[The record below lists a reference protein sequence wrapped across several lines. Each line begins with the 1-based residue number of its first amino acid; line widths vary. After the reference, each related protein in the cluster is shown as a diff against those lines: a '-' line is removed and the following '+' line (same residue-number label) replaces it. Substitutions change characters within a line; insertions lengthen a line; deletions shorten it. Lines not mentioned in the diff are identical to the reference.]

1 VEVTGSLVPL
11 KDVMVG
17 ARLAGKVHSV
27 HVREGDPVAVG
38 QIVAVMDTADFQ
50 SQVDAAKANVTAGQT
65 RQRQAEALAEQAR
78 NQLAQAEMNLDLTD
92 KSTAAALSAAKAALG
107 VAEASLAVVRNGA
120 RPQEREQAEQ
130 QVRAAK
136 ANVEKLKADL
146 ARMQELLNDQAISP
160 SQFDQ
165 TRAAHEAAEASYRS
179 ALEARSLIREGAR
192 AEDVR
197 RAELALQQAQDGLS
211 KAQADRALV
220 EVRRTDVANARV
232 AAASARAGVEA
243 AVQATRQA
251 RASLALAEN
260 ALTNAYVRSPVSGYV
275 ATRIAEPGQ
284 QVGGGAALV
293 RIVAPGSVYFQ
304 ASVPESQYA
313 DVGVGQPVDVT
324 VDALS
329 GESFRGR
336 VSRVFPVASAATRSF
351 TLRVDFQG
359 DGRLRPQ
366 MFARGRIVVGTHSRA
381 TVVPKD
387 AVIFR
392 RGDGATTHADA
403 GSEAVVFVIGPGD
416 KAAERRVTVG
426 YSDPTYVEI
435 LSGVRPGERVVT
447 AGNNALQDGDPVSVR

>member
-1 VEVTGSLVPL
+1 
-11 KDVMVG
+11 
-17 ARLAGKVHSV
+17 
-27 HVREGDPVAVG
+27 
-38 QIVAVMDTADFQ
+38 
-50 SQVDAAKANVTAGQT
+50 
-65 RQRQAEALAEQAR
+65 
-78 NQLAQAEMNLDLTD
+78 MNLDLTD
-92 KSTAAALSAAKAALG
+92 RSTAAALSASKAALG
-107 VAEASLAVVRNGA
+107 VAEASLAVVKSGA

-136 ANVEKLKADL
+136 ANVDKLKADL

-165 TRAAHEAAEASYRS
+165 AKAAHEAAEASYRS
-179 ALEARSLIREGAR
+179 ALEARSLIMEGAR

-197 RAELALQQAQDGLS
+197 RAELAVQQARDGLA

-220 EVRRTDVANARV
+220 EVRRTDVANAKV
-232 AAASARAGVEA
+232 AASSAREGVEA

-260 ALTNAYVRSPVSGYV
+260 ALTNAYVRSPVSGYL

-284 QVGGGAALV
+284 QVGSGAALL

-313 DVGVGQPVDVT
+313 EVGIGQPVDVT
-324 VDALS
+324 VDALP
-329 GESFRGR
+329 GESFRGS

-366 MFARGRIVVGTHSRA
+366 MFARGRIVVGTHPGA

-392 RGDGATTHADA
+392 RGDGAVSQGAA
-403 GSEAVVFVIGPGD
+403 GSEAVVFVVGPGD
-416 KAAERRVTVG
+416 RAVERRVTVG
-426 YSDPTYVEI
+426 YSDPTHVEI

-447 AGNNALQDGDPVSVR
+447 AGNNALQDGDPVNVR